1 MNFREKILKVRQQLI
16 LKEDGNSKKTIESL
30 AVFVI
35 ILIITI
41 VAINYIWKDENKTE
55 QHEDSENDKILAYKE
70 ESIENNDDDISIKLE
85 NILKNI
91 KGVGNVKVLIT
102 YSQTSKVVPMY
113 SEDST
118 QKLTEENDSGGGT
131 RTINENTTKKEVIY
145 EESNGEKKPITQSII
160 NPTIEGAIIAAEGA
174 NSSVI
179 KENIIQAV
187 EAVTGISSHKIQV
200 FEMKD

>member
-55 QHEDSENDKILAYKE
+55 QHEDSENGKILAYKE

-200 FEMKD
+200 FEMKN